1 MKTETLYDILQVI
14 PTAEQEVMDAA
25 YRRLCR
31 KYHPDVNKDVE
42 AGKRMNLFNEAYAV
56 LRNPAR
62 REAYDRKLSEECSV
76 EMMRP
81 MAQGG
86 PLRSDEHALKLE
98 EGRQV
103 VLSYFSFLREQVWH
117 KAYALLCRA
126 DRKRIPLQAFLE
138 WQEAVA
144 GLFELGEVEV
154 ALHRA
159 HRSLGKLESAE
170 YVVEGRE
177 VDLAADK
184 WHDFVSVKQLVL
196 EVDTGDPAGSR
207 SWRIRLGYED
217 VRDLA
222 TRFRLLAQSLHP
234 RVLDEAQLMQMADQ
248 EAYRSRRFRYPFS
261 LAAFQVLPM
270 QPVDAFV
277 HLWEARKLN
286 WVSRTM
292 DALRLSDV
300 LAWTESGD
308 GMLILPHT
316 DLQQAHAALQKLTE
330 QIMDHSAREGAE
342 VMVVWCASEYDG
354 SPVREWRGRLGRSLQ
369 AKLRGA
375 IRNS

>member
-14 PTAEQEVMDAA
+14 PTAEQEVIDAA

-42 AGKRMNLFNEAYAV
+42 AGRRMNLFNEAYAV
-56 LRNPAR
+56 LRNPDR
-62 REAYDRKLSEECSV
+62 RTAYDRRLSDARAVGLE
-76 EMMRP
+76 RTP
-81 MAQGG
+81 MPQTH
-86 PLRSDEHALKLE
+86 PRSGADAANLE
-98 EGRQV
+98 AGRQV
-103 VLSYFSFLREQVWH
+103 LLDYFLALREQVWH
-117 KAYALLCRA
+117 KAYAMLCSA
-126 DRKRIPLQAFLE
+126 DRRRIPLQDFLE

-144 GLFELGEVEV
+144 GLFELGEVDV
-154 ALHRA
+154 ALHRP
-159 HRSLGKLESAE
+159 HRAAGKLESAE

-177 VDLAADK
+177 VDLAADS
-184 WHDFVSVKQLVL
+184 WHDFVTVKHLVL
-196 EVDTGDPAGSR
+196 EAHAEDPATGQA
-207 SWRIRLGYED
+207 WRVRLGYED

-222 TRFRLLAQSLHP
+222 TRFRLMAQSLHP
-234 RVLDEAQLMQMADQ
+234 RVLKEAQLLQLAEQ

-261 LAAFQVLPM
+261 LAGFQVLPM
-270 QPVDAFV
+270 QPVEAFV

-286 WVSRTM
+286 WVSRAM
-292 DALRLSDV
+292 DSLRLSDV

-316 DLQQAHAALQKLTE
+316 DLGQAHAALKKLTE
-330 QIMDHSAREGAE
+330 QLMEHAGREGAG

-354 SPVREWRGRLGRSLQ
+354 SPVLEWRGRLGRSLQ